1 MENIKRNYVIPK
13 LITHGPLK
21 ELTHGH
27 GNGGDNKPA
36 NSCDGNSG
44 NAGNYGNGNHGFCS

>member
-21 ELTHGH
+21 ELTHGG
-27 GNGGDNKPA
+27 GNNKPA
-36 NSCDGNSG
+36 ESCDGNSG
-44 NAGNYGNGNHGFCS
+44 NAGNHGNGYHGSCS